1 MQNLIIND
9 LHDELY
15 EDLYYSSSNRDLSEP
30 DNLPAVQFDADTG
43 TEIGADQ
50 VLTPMLTN
58 VNSFSDN
65 VEDDSL
71 CDAAL
76 MKQPDSTSTEAYEPE
91 VQSTKHYTLP
101 KSAFIT
107 DEDRLNNFNFYMQ
120 KVKQA
125 RNFYDLKVARE
136 SVLTGS
142 KNSNFFMNPTQ
153 KAAFWDEYRKIK
165 EILNSN
171 KAVRRTA

>member
-1 MQNLIIND
+1 MKNLIIND

-15 EDLYYSSSNRDLSEP
+15 ETLYYTSSNRDLSEGL
-30 DNLPAVQFDADTG
+30 NLTAVRFDPETG
-43 TEIGADQ
+43 SEIGANE

-58 VNSFSDN
+58 FSEATDYY
-65 VEDDSL
+65 VEDSL

-76 MKQPDSTSTEAYEPE
+76 MKLPEITSTDAYQPE
-91 VQSTKHYTLP
+91 VQPNNNPVST
-101 KSAFIT
+101 SVFIT
-107 DEDRLNNFNFYMQ
+107 DQDRINNFNFYMK

-125 RNFYDLKVARE
+125 RNFYDLKIARE

-165 EILNSN
+165 EILNNN
-171 KAVRRTA
+171 KAARRAA